1 MHDAIIDEV
10 NNIDLSMGKSDVPVR
25 IEDPELK
32 QEFVEI
38 FTKMHKA
45 NEKFTEVGDW
55 LQKTFPNFW
64 FIGQGKGADA
74 DIDTI
79 NEKLTNLADNFE
91 FKINEKQQELNIEF
105 KNEIEQL
112 VLTHKITYDNDIP
125 SELAPEAKFE
135 WLMEKNQFNINKYNE
150 IYGNIGV
157 VVHPK
162 HQFII
167 TDIIDALAVKNIT
180 YKKDIQGDDTYE
192 IESVEYSDSLKY
204 ISEGSEL
211 YEALKNEQ
219 YRDVGTALE
228 NLSRFFKSDQ
238 RFQALMMY
246 YGIMENRIQ

>member
-1 MHDAIIDEV
+1 
-10 NNIDLSMGKSDVPVR
+10 MGKSEIPVR
-25 IEDPELK
+25 IEDPKLK

-64 FIGQGKGADA
+64 FIGQGKGADD

-79 NEKLTNLADNFE
+79 NEKLTETAKNFE

-105 KNEIEQL
+105 KSEIEQM
-112 VLTHKITYDNDIP
+112 VLTHKITYENDIP
-125 SELAPEAKFE
+125 SELSNYFLTFPEAKFE
-135 WLMEKNQFNINKYNE
+135 WVRDKNEINMNKYNE
-150 IYGNIGV
+150 IYSNIGV

-167 TDIIDALAVKNIT
+167 TDIIDAIGI
-180 YKKDIQGDDTYE
+180 KDIKLTDEND
-192 IESVEYSDSLKY
+192 IESIEYSDNLKH

-246 YGIMENRIQ
+246 YGINPNRIQ